1 MKPALAMPF
10 FTGVVAFIGNII
22 SLTKSIQNW
31 QDAIVN
37 KVLEE
42 LEPLLNRIKPSLI
55 GALDIIIAQIDRVA
69 AHVESARTQINAVG
83 LSNENSPLAMLN
95 RANLVNVQTKLKTL
109 KQSIENND
117 ISGVA
122 SNLIE
127 MKDDTSSAIRAVQSA
142 RAAPGR
148 ASGGS
153 TAEKGMLAMKDK
165 VGSELSAI
173 QDKAKLSFRKL
184 NESEMVVLLRSLWTS
199 IRWMALMAFMFY
211 FRVVTTHE
219 QGGTRPFRAQHHN
232 CSRDIFAVA
241 RPIPSLHLH
250 RHRYFFRWQ

>member
-1 MKPALAMPF
+1 MVVKPALAIPF

-42 LEPLLNRIKPSLI
+42 LEPILNRIKPSLI
-55 GALDIIIAQIDRVA
+55 GAIETIIHHIDTVENQFDI
-69 AHVESARTQINAVG
+69 ARSHMNAI
-83 LSNENSPLAMLN
+83 SQTNIT
-95 RANLVNVQTKLKTL
+95 NLVNVQTKLKTL
-109 KQSIENND
+109 KQSIESND

-153 TAEKGMLAMKDK
+153 TAEKGILAMKDK

-199 IRWMALMAFMFY
+199 IRWMELMAFMFY